1 MRLFLFYATKG
12 ELVSWISGLLIVGQ
26 CMYFSSLSGKNG
38 YELWLNYDPLPSV
51 AQQNYY
57 KNSIGSVYLQ
67 NNSPT
72 RQVIQQELSL
82 ALGGMLAYE
91 VPFTSKMDNQ
101 SKLLIDLA
109 SAKSIQDRL
118 PSRELEAIAEEG
130 FLITKA
136 GDRIIITARD
146 ESGLL
151 YGTFH
156 FIQWIQKQQSLESLS
171 ISDAPKIKKR
181 ILNHWDNLDRTV
193 ERGYAGF
200 SIWNWHELPDY
211 IDQRYID
218 YARANASIGINGT
231 VVTNVNANS
240 LVFREDYLKKAAA
253 LADVF
258 RPYGIQLYLTARF
271 SSPMEQG
278 GLDTADPLDPKVQEW
293 WKQKVEEIYQWIPD
307 FGGFLVKANSEG
319 QPGPQQY
326 HRTHADGANMLA
338 KALAPHGGIVMWRA
352 FVYSDEEP
360 TDRAKQAY
368 NEFVPLDD
376 TFLPNVLI
384 QVKNG
389 PIDFQPREPIHPLF
403 GAMPNTPLMMEFQIT
418 KEYLGQGT
426 HLVGLAN
433 MYEEI
438 LQTDT
443 YVKGEGS
450 TVAKVIDG
458 SLFNQELSGMA
469 GVANI
474 GTAFNWTG
482 NLFGQADWF
491 AFGKF
496 AWDPYLEATTLFKEW
511 SELTWG
517 QRPEVLEVSQQLLND
532 SYETCVQY
540 MTPMGLHHIM
550 AAGHHYGPGP
560 WVSQMSRADWTSVYY
575 HKSDA
580 KGIGFDRT
588 SSGSNALEQYAE
600 PFQEIYQDQADC
612 PQKFLLWFHH
622 VGWDQQLSSGR
633 TLWNELCWQ
642 YNEGAEK
649 ANSFVSTWNKLK
661 GKIDAERFQQVQMHL
676 TIQAKEAKWWRD
688 ACLSYFQTF
697 SKMDFPEGYPKPEHD
712 LEYYQN
718 LSHPYAPG
726 IRPRW

>member
-1 MRLFLFYATKG
+1 MRWSLNLTTKRSQGFRLASFL
-12 ELVSWISGLLIVGQ
+12 LGLLLPL
-26 CMYFSSLSGKNG
+26 SLAGNNG
-38 YELWLNYDPLPSV
+38 YQLWLNYEPLASTV
-51 AQQNYY
+51 QQENYKEAVGTIFL
-57 KNSIGSVYLQ
+57 KND
-67 NNSPT
+67 SPT
-72 RQVIQQELSL
+72 KAVIQKELDL
-82 ALGGMLAYE
+82 ALGGMLAYK
-91 VPFTSKMDNQ
+91 VPFSDQINSQ
-101 SKLLIDLA
+101 CKLLIDLA
-109 SAKSIQDRL
+109 DSRSVQDRI
-118 PSRELEAIAEEG
+118 PSPDLEKIEAEG
-130 FLITKA
+130 FLITRA
-136 GDRIIITARD
+136 GGRLIITAKD
-146 ESGLL
+146 ELGLL
-151 YGTFH
+151 YGTFR
-156 FIQWIQKQQSLESLS
+156 FIQLIQRQASLESLLVQ
-171 ISDAPKIKKR
+171 DHPKIKKR

-200 SIWNWHELPDY
+200 SIWNWHELPEY

-231 VVTNVNANS
+231 VVTNVNANA
-240 LVFREDYLKKAAA
+240 LVFREDYLEKAAA
-253 LADVF
+253 LADAF
-258 RPYGIQLYLTARF
+258 RPYGIKLYLTARF
-271 SSPMEQG
+271 SSPIEQG
-278 GLDTADPLDPKVQEW
+278 GLATADPLDPQVQEW
-293 WKQKVEEIYQWIPD
+293 WNERVKEIYALIPD

-326 HRTHADGANMLA
+326 NRTHADGANLLA
-338 KALAPHGGIVMWRA
+338 KAVAPYGGIVMWRA

-368 NEFVPLDD
+368 DEFVPLDGK
-376 TFLPNVLI
+376 FLPNVLI

-403 GAMPNTPLMMEFQIT
+403 GAMEKTPLMMEFQIT

-450 TVAKVIDG
+450 TVAKLIDG
-458 SLFNQELSGMA
+458 SLFKQELTGIA

-474 GTAFNWTG
+474 GTALNWTG

-496 AWDPYLEATTLFKEW
+496 AWDSEVSARAIFGEW

-517 QRPEVLEVSQQLLND
+517 QRPKVLGVSQQLLSD
-532 SYETCVQY
+532 SYEACVQY
-540 MTPMGLHHIM
+540 MTPIGLHHIM

-560 WVSQMSRADWTSVYY
+560 WVSKMSRADWTSVYY
-575 HKSDA
+575 HKA
-580 KGIGFDRT
+580 GKAGLGFDRT
-588 SSGSNALEQYAE
+588 ASGSNALEQYAA
-600 PFQEIYQDQADC
+600 PFRQQYEQPENC
-612 PQKFLLWFHH
+612 PLPFLLWFHH
-622 VGWDQQLSSGR
+622 VAWDEELSTGR
-633 TLWNELCWQ
+633 TLWEELCWQ
-642 YNEGAEK
+642 YNEGAKK
-649 ANSFVSTWNKLK
+649 AESFLSLWSQLK
-661 GKIDAERFQQVQMHL
+661 GEIDEERFLQVQQHL
-676 TIQAKEAKWWRD
+676 KIQAREAKWWRD

-697 SKMDFPEGYPKPEHD
+697 SEMDFPEGYPKPAQE
-712 LEYYQN
+712 LEYYQK